1 MVWIVWDIFTKK
13 WLARAER
20 SSKERIDDGDRFISL
35 WIAFNGWMRG
45 KYGENK
51 DDRVLLD
58 KVKKS
63 DNFHSVF
70 LSMKSREP
78 EFSDNLQEL
87 GKYTVIN
94 MKHPND
100 PRKTLTYDGTF
111 VSLIEVLYSIRC
123 NLFHGR
129 KDVSDNKK
137 DIQLVSLAY
146 RILLPL
152 FKQYLKEH
160 PL

>member
-1 MVWIVWDIFTKK
+1 MVWVVWDIFTER

-20 SSKERIDDGDRFISL
+20 SLKERIDDGDRFISL

-45 KYGENK
+45 TYGEDK

-58 KVKKS
+58 KVKNSSK
-63 DNFHSVF
+63 FHNVF
-70 LSMKSREP
+70 LSMKGREP
-78 EFSDNLQEL
+78 EFSDNLLEL

-94 MKHPND
+94 MKYPND
-100 PRKTLTYDGTF
+100 PRKTLTCDGTF
-111 VSLIEVLYSIRC
+111 SSLMEVLYSIRC

-129 KDVSDNKK
+129 KDVSENEK

-146 RILLPL
+146 QILLPL
-152 FKQYLKEH
+152 FKRYLKEH